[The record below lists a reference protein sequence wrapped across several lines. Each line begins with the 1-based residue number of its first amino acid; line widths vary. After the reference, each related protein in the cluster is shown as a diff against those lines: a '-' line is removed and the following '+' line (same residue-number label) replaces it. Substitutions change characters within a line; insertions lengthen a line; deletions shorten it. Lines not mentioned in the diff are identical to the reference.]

1 MEISLVRTRT
11 EYDAAMRRLHQLLDL
26 DPAEGSPESDEI
38 ELLSLVIGQYEDE
51 RYPKRED
58 TFDAV
63 EFILYVMEERGL
75 SRKDMEAYIGASG
88 RVSEVLSRRR
98 PLTLAMIRR
107 LHEGLGIPADIL
119 IRAPRAPA
127 QNEKPAQKTAQQ
139 GRRARAARAHEQHAA
154 RA

>member
-1 MEISLVRTRT
+1 MEISLIRTRK
-11 EYDAAMRRLHQLLDL
+11 EYDAAMRRLHQLLDV

-51 RYPKRED
+51 RCPKRED

-75 SRKDMEAYIGASG
+75 SRKDMEAYIGGSG

-107 LHEGLGIPADIL
+107 LHDGLGIPADIL
-119 IRAPRAPA
+119 IRPPRPA
-127 QNEKPAQKTAQQ
+127 AQTEKCAS
-139 GRRARAARAHEQHAA
+139 RRPAARNSKDHAA
-154 RA
+154 SAHA